1 MLRDAYPQLKS
12 NESFLK
18 LQHQLERTENR
29 LAVECKRYNDA
40 VRELNTFKREL
51 LGRIYAGLAGVEQ
64 AEYFEVTEAVR
75 IVPKVKF

>member
-18 LQHQLERTENR
+18 VQRQLECTENR
-29 LAVECKRYNDA
+29 LVVECKRYNDA
-40 VRELNTFKREL
+40 VRKLNTFKRKL
-51 LGRIYAGLAGVEQ
+51 LGRIYTGLAGVEQ